1 MKAGKAG
8 KTGKT
13 GKAGKQRGGAAWYS
27 IPAERLGDW
36 TSHLHA
42 LGLDLTEHSTRS
54 QQSVEAASLEEYY
67 TIVERQD
74 ELFEAALQIIA
85 SKVSLTPNYTSTDV
99 IASAATIDARK
110 DELFGYIDDVEQLVN
125 FQKTVVQSAQSWR
138 DYTKLEDLRNKAD
151 ETLSD
156 ILIYSNRVTNVFIK
170 SLANI
175 LIVLH
180 QDPTILTQSSNDH
193 LKRLSAQQ
201 YESNLK
207 ANTLLLTL
215 RPLRDGFYL
224 GQTKGELNDEINGN
238 IWFEDEK
245 QSRFFESLIDELLLI
260 KDKPDTEIFKI
271 NGALVDLRTTQAS
284 WAMIAAHVFLAYK
297 HGKHTNILQFF
308 TTKNTADTTT
318 APDRTYTP
326 DAAYDSVS
334 VRGVMYENLR
344 TWMEDKMLQFILH
357 LSYTIK
363 QNEAAVIAA
372 MGASSPSSPSSSNS
386 ASSAPPPSTTTT
398 TTAPPP
404 PTTTTTAA
412 APPPTTAA
420 PPTTTTTAAAPPSS
434 SSSSASS
441 SASTNTDN
449 AKKQTLIEG
458 LATLGASKSKPA
470 EAEES
475 KRIIRDALKELSLKD
490 VTDIDAEKNNPLIA
504 AMITPKLI
512 SQLISL
518 RKTSY

>member
-8 KTGKT
+8 KAGKT

-271 NGALVDLRTTQAS
+271 DGALVDLRTTQSS

-344 TWMEDKMLQFILH
+344 TWMDDKMLQFILH

-363 QNEAAVIAA
+363 QNEAAVLAA
-372 MGASSPSSPSSSNS
+372 MVASSPPSSPSSSNS

-404 PTTTTTAA
+404 PPTT
-412 APPPTTAA
+412 TTAA
-420 PPTTTTTAAAPPSS
+420 PPTTTAAAAPSS
-434 SSSSASS
+434 SASASS

-518 RKTSY
+518 RKSSY

>member
-1 MKAGKAG
+1 MKA
-8 KTGKT
+8 
-13 GKAGKQRGGAAWYS
+13 GKAGKQRGGAVWYS

-36 TSHLHA
+36 TSHLHS
-42 LGLDLTEHSTRS
+42 LGLDLTENSTRS

-67 TIVERQD
+67 KIVEHQD

-85 SKVSLTPNYTSTDV
+85 SKVSLTTNYTSTDV

-110 DELFGYIDDVEQLVN
+110 DELFGYIDDVDQLVN
-125 FQKTVVQSAQSWR
+125 FQKTVVQSAPSWR

-224 GQTKGELNDEINGN
+224 GQTKGDLNDEINGN

-245 QSRFFESLIDELLLI
+245 QSRFFESLIDELLVI

-318 APDRTYTP
+318 PDRTYTP

-344 TWMEDKMLQFILH
+344 TWMDDKMLQFILH

-363 QNEAAVIAA
+363 KNEAAVIAA
-372 MGASSPSSPSSSNS
+372 MGASSTSTASSTASSSSNS
-386 ASSAPPPSTTTT
+386 ASSAPPSTTTT
-398 TTAPPP
+398 TAAPPPTTAPPP
-404 PTTTTTAA
+404 PTTTTT
-412 APPPTTAA
+412 
-420 PPTTTTTAAAPPSS
+420 TTTTTAAPPSS
-434 SSSSASS
+434 ASSASASASASS
-441 SASTNTDN
+441 SASTNADN
-449 AKKQTLIEG
+449 AEKQTLIEG
-458 LATLGASKSKPA
+458 LATMGASKSSKKDA
-470 EAEES
+470 EDS
-475 KRIIRDALKELSLKD
+475 RKIIREALKDLSLKD
-490 VTDIDAEKNNPLIA
+490 LKDIDADKNNPLIA

-512 SQLISL
+512 SQLIAL
-518 RKTSY
+518 RKSSY